1 MAHFT
6 HATATLKAD
15 RTVVTEADLAV
26 QALLVNALVQNY
38 PLDGIIAEEEDLRKG
53 SRSGRYWTVDPIDG
67 TVPFVAGLTSWSIA
81 LGLLEKC
88 QPVSGYVYVPASADF
103 YHSEPGRPACRNGRP
118 MRVKSPG
125 PLGPQSMLLTH
136 TRPHQ
141 RYDLAPAFPG
151 RVFCLGTASVHL
163 AHVATGG
170 ADAVLIGHDKIW
182 DLAPGLALLQAGGG
196 VLRYL
201 DGTNVTMGE
210 LLDGKPASLPML
222 GGHAGA
228 ISQVRTHLNYWAPNE
243 V

>member
-125 PLGPQSMLLTH
+125 PLGPQRGSH
-136 TRPHQ
+136 K
-141 RYDLAPAFPG
+141 FK
-151 RVFCLGTASVHL
+151 LG
-163 AHVATGG
+163 
-170 ADAVLIGHDKIW
+170 I
-182 DLAPGLALLQAGGG
+182 
-196 VLRYL
+196 
-201 DGTNVTMGE
+201 GE
-210 LLDGKPASLPML
+210 LLWRWTLVSTIPFQSYEPLTACFGE
-222 GGHAGA
+222 G
-228 ISQVRTHLNYWAPNE
+228 
-243 V
+243 

>member
-26 QALLVNALVQNY
+26 QALLVDALVQNY

-88 QPVSGYVYVPASADF
+88 QPVSGYVVRPCLCRLLPFGARPPSLPQRKTHACEESRSAWTAKHAANS
-103 YHSEPGRPACRNGRP
+103 YAA
-118 MRVKSPG
+118 
-125 PLGPQSMLLTH
+125 
-136 TRPHQ
+136 
-141 RYDLAPAFPG
+141 APALRPCTRIPG

-228 ISQVRTHLNYWAPNE
+228 ISQVRAHLNYWAPNE